1 MAVGLMT
8 SPCCT
13 GLSDDHTA
21 DIRTLNQALAAEL
34 ELIAAYG
41 FGEETRLL
49 HPATRELAR
58 SYRAHHEQHAD
69 LLSHA
74 VRRLGGTPVERK
86 TDYHFGA
93 EPLIDE
99 EDVLKLAARLE
110 QCAVGTYLKAIP
122 QFPGRPDLANA
133 AATILGDEAMHCA
146 VLRQALGEA
155 PVFMA

>member
-1 MAVGLMT
+1 MAVALMP
-8 SPCCT
+8 SACCS
-13 GLSDDHTA
+13 GLSDDRTA

-49 HPATRELAR
+49 H
-58 SYRAHHEQHAD
+58 YRAHHEQHAD
-69 LLSHA
+69 LLSDA
-74 VRRLGGTPVERK
+74 VRKLGGTPVQPEP
-86 TDYHFGA
+86 DYHFGA
-93 EPLIDE
+93 QELSGE

-122 QFPGRPDLANA
+122 QFPGHPDLANA
-133 AATILGDEAMHCA
+133 AATIPGDEAMHCA

>member
-1 MAVGLMT
+1 ML
-8 SPCCT
+8 
-13 GLSDDHTA
+13 L
-21 DIRTLNQALAAEL
+21 RLA
-34 ELIAAYG
+34 LIAAYG

-69 LLSHA
+69 LLSDA
-74 VRRLGGTPVERK
+74 VRKLGGTPVQPEP
-86 TDYHFGA
+86 DYHFGA
-93 EPLIDE
+93 VELSDE

-122 QFPGRPDLANA
+122 QFPDHPDLANA

-146 VLRQALGEA
+146 VMRQALGEA